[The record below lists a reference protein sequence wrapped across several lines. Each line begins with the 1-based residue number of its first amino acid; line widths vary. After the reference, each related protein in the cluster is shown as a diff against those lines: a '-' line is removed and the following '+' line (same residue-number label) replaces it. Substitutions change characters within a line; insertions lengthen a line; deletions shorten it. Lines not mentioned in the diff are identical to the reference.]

1 MAPPAEKIVSDIGK
15 CLAQQTRP
23 NKDSLVKLLRQ
34 AASALSEL
42 SQSPSL
48 QRVIEPLSDSLVR
61 HNVLQ
66 HKDKDVRLMVAI
78 CFSEII
84 RVLAPDP
91 PFSDEIL
98 RDVFKLFVSMFAE
111 LSDTESPYFTRR
123 VRILETVAAL
133 KCCVL
138 MLDIGC
144 DDLVL
149 EMFKVFFSVVREH
162 HQPTL
167 FEAVLSIM
175 RLILEEKPSQ
185 PLLDVTLLNLLKE
198 EKAAPL
204 ASFRLAVSI
213 IQLCSEK
220 LGPLIQ
226 QFLTSCILDRD
237 TMGSELKEFY
247 HEIIFE
253 IFQCAPQMV
262 LPVIPTLTQ
271 ELLTDQVD
279 VRIKAVNLLAK
290 IFALPE
296 HHITQESRRQLFLEF
311 LKRFSDKSAEVR
323 VSALQ
328 CAKACYLA
336 NPSGLEAREVL
347 TALEGRLLDFDD
359 KVRTQA
365 VFTVCD
371 LANSNL
377 KFLPSELILQAADRL
392 RDKKVPVRKAAMQK
406 LLELYRSYCI
416 KCSEGIITRN
426 DHIEQI
432 PCRILMLCYDKDCKD
447 FRPQNMEVVLAEDL
461 FPAALS
467 VEERTSHWISS
478 FSFFSPLHVKALNS
492 ILTQKRR
499 LQTEMQVYLS
509 IRKTEKENVSEE
521 VEKRMKT
528 SFVKMSTSFADPSKA
543 EEYFQKLH
551 KMKDNSIFN
560 ALHQLLDAQT
570 DLNAKAARDKFLKKI
585 GEKHLHYEFLRV
597 LSGKCMF
604 NIFSSEHV
612 CCILDHLFKKD
623 IGDEH
628 FEASS
633 VKLLL
638 TVINAFP
645 SLLRGSEELFQILLE
660 EGGPFDE
667 KLLQILAKAG
677 PHVSIRLRD
686 IYPLLERVCL
696 EGTRMQSKAAV
707 SAIAALTSASDH
719 CVFSELCKKLVDC
732 LHSGQNIATVLQ
744 SLGCIAQYSV
754 SAFETMDK
762 KIAQYIVEK
771 IFHDSNS
778 LDCMC
783 SLDEDSGCS
792 IPCRLKIYGLKTLV
806 KRFLPHQ
813 GTPAGH
819 QIGELLD
826 ILLKMLQEGDIADG
840 TIPSENDKAH
850 IRLAAAKSL
859 LKLAR
864 RWDFHIS
871 PKIFHLAVLKAR
883 DPSSHVRRLFLDKV
897 HKLLKEHA
905 IPSRYACAFALAGS
919 DCLENALK
927 HMAAF
932 VKEYGVEARIRQT
945 SKQDQEGET
954 MASYPEYVVVFLIH
968 VLAHNLEFPSVNCQN
983 EEIYAQF
990 CSPLFVML
998 QTLVNASFID
1008 GSKNVVN
1015 DTVSYINTIFQVVKK
1030 AEDAVDVSKTPKL
1043 HMLADFGMLIIK
1055 ALSCNSTHP
1064 SHTHGHIFLPSSFY
1078 KTSSCSNNQEVNSNC
1093 ITGCNLDEN
1102 FVERLLHIFKSH
1114 IDRPPSSLAKRG
1126 RNFQGNNL
1134 REEDMKHNA
1143 MNLLSLEQAD
1153 SLRSRAKKGKKNT
1166 SHGIESHKIIR
1177 QKFSTGTKSK
1187 HALSAA
1193 ASKSV
1198 MNNEAS
1204 VVNENRKVSPGNGEL
1219 NLAQDQLFP
1228 SCSSASATHFS
1239 TQVVDYVKCSSF
1251 EKNDGEMTN
1260 VNVIADTSELLETD
1274 LGKNCNSE
1282 GDGGM
1287 NEELVGQRIKLWS
1300 PFDKCFYSGTVS
1312 GFDSQNNN
1320 HKITYDSGEIEL
1332 LCLSSESWE
1341 TISSASFSD
1350 KEALKFPS
1358 RRCDLRIQ
1366 SSSGA
1371 SAEVIDAFGDRAAK
1385 EQTTSKNKGKE
1396 IIDNE
1401 ISIHS
1406 KIVPALSYGQ
1416 FAYLNEQGRG
1426 RKDRKFQFLQTHL
1439 FQKSLMYRMLLLGGH
1454 AGGKFEWF
1462 LVHSIVVSVFQEEIF
1477 GAIYRMLLQR
1487 FNY

>member
-1 MAPPAEKIVSDIGK
+1 MARPAEKIVSDIGK

-42 SQSPSL
+42 SQSSSL
-48 QRVIEPLSDSLVR
+48 QRVIEPLNDSLVR
-61 HNVLQ
+61 HNLLQ

-91 PFSDEIL
+91 PFNDIIL
-98 RDVFKLFVSMFAE
+98 RDVFKLFISMFAE
-111 LSDTESPYFTRR
+111 LSETESPYFTRR

-162 HQPTL
+162 HQETL
-167 FEAVLSIM
+167 VQAVLSIM
-175 RLILEEKPSQ
+175 KLILEEKPSQ
-185 PLLDVTLLNLLKE
+185 SLLDVTLLNLVKE
-198 EKAAPL
+198 EKAAPP
-204 ASFRLAVSI
+204 ASFRLAVSV
-213 IQLCSEK
+213 IQHCSEK

-279 VRIKAVNLLAK
+279 VRIKAVNLLGK
-290 IFALPE
+290 VFALPE
-296 HHITQESRRQLFLEF
+296 HHITQESRRQLFSEV
-311 LKRFSDKSAEVR
+311 LKRFSDKSVEVR
-323 VSALQ
+323 ISALQ
-328 CAKACYLA
+328 CVKACYMA
-336 NPSGLEAREVL
+336 NPSGVEAREVL

-377 KFLPSELILQAADRL
+377 KILPSELILKAADRL
-392 RDKKVPVRKAAMQK
+392 RDKKVAVRKAAMQK
-406 LLELYRSYCI
+406 LLGLYHSYCI
-416 KCSEGIITRN
+416 KCSEGLIARI
-426 DHIEQI
+426 DHLEQI

-478 FSFFSPLHVKALNS
+478 ISFFSSLHVKALNS
-492 ILTQKRR
+492 ILSQKRR

-521 VEKRMKT
+521 VQKRMKT
-528 SFVKMSTSFADPSKA
+528 SFVKMSTCFADPSKA
-543 EEYFQKLH
+543 EEYFEKLH

-560 ALHQLLDAQT
+560 ALQQLLDASSYIK
-570 DLNAKAARDKFLKKI
+570 AKSARDKFLKKI
-585 GEKHLHYEFLRV
+585 GDKHLHYEFLRV

-612 CCILDHLFKKD
+612 SCILDHLFKKD

-628 FEASS
+628 LEVSS

-645 SLLRGSEELFQILLE
+645 SLLRGSEELFQMLLE
-660 EGGPFDE
+660 EGGPLND

-677 PHVSIRLRD
+677 PHVSIKLRD
-686 IYPLLERVCL
+686 IYPFLEKVCL
-696 EGTRMQSKAAV
+696 EGTRVQSKAAV

-719 CVFSELCKKLVDC
+719 CVFLELCKKLVDF

-754 SAFETMDK
+754 SAFESMDK
-762 KIAQYIVEK
+762 EITQYIFEK
-771 IFHDSNS
+771 FFYDSDS
-778 LDCMC
+778 LDHMH
-783 SLDEDSGCS
+783 SSDEDSGYSTSCK
-792 IPCRLKIYGLKTLV
+792 LKIYGLKTLV

-813 GTPAGH
+813 GTLARF

-826 ILLKMLQEGDIADG
+826 ILLKMLQEGDIADR
-840 TIPSENDKAH
+840 TIPSENDKAY

-871 PKIFHLAVLKAR
+871 PQIFHLAVLKAR

-905 IPSRYACAFALAGS
+905 IPSRYACAFALSAS
-919 DCLENALK
+919 DCLENSLK
-927 HMAAF
+927 YMVEF
-932 VKEYGVEARIRQT
+932 VKEYGVEARIHQT
-945 SKQDQEGET
+945 SKEDLGGGT
-954 MASYPEYVVVFLIH
+954 MASYPEYVVVYLIH
-968 VLAHNLEFPSVNCQN
+968 VLAHNLEFPSVNYQN

-990 CSPLFVML
+990 FSPLAVML

-1008 GSKNVVN
+1008 GSNNVVN
-1015 DTVSYINTIFQVVKK
+1015 DTVSYIQNIFHAVKK
-1030 AEDAVDVSKTPKL
+1030 AEDAVDVFKTSKL
-1043 HMLADFGMLIIK
+1043 HILADIGMLIIK
-1055 ALSCNSTHP
+1055 ALSHKTRTNMYS
-1064 SHTHGHIFLPSSFY
+1064 SHTHGRIFLPSSFY
-1078 KTSSCSNNQEVNSNC
+1078 KTSSDSNRQEVNLNYL
-1093 ITGCNLDEN
+1093 TGLHLDEN
-1102 FVERLLHIFKSH
+1102 FIGRLLHISESY
-1114 IDRPPSSLAKRG
+1114 IARPPSSLAKHG
-1126 RNFQGNNL
+1126 RNFHGDNM
-1134 REEDMKHNA
+1134 RVDAIKRNA
-1143 MNLLSLEQAD
+1143 MNLLSYETAD
-1153 SLRSRAKKGKKNT
+1153 SIRSKTKKAKKNT

-1177 QKFSTGTKSK
+1177 QQINTGTKSK
-1187 HALSAA
+1187 QALSTT
-1193 ASKSV
+1193 ASKLM
-1198 MNNEAS
+1198 MNNGTS
-1204 VVNENRKVSPGNGEL
+1204 VVNEHRKVSPRNREL
-1219 NLAQDQLFP
+1219 DLGQDQLLP
-1228 SCSSASATHFS
+1228 SCSSATASHFS
-1239 TQVVDYVKCSSF
+1239 NGEVDFIKCSSS
-1251 EKNDGEMTN
+1251 EENDREMTN
-1260 VNVIADTSELLETD
+1260 VHVIDDALELLETN
-1274 LGKNCNSE
+1274 LGKSCNSKE
-1282 GDGGM
+1282 GGDR

-1300 PFDKCFYSGTVS
+1300 PLDKCFYAGTVS
-1312 GFDSQNNN
+1312 GFDSWNNN
-1320 HKITYDSGEIEL
+1320 HKITYDSGEVEL

-1341 TISSASFSD
+1341 TINSTSFSAKEED
-1350 KEALKFPS
+1350 KCLS
-1358 RRCDLRIQ
+1358 RHCDPRVE
-1366 SSSGA
+1366 SSSGV
-1371 SAEVIDAFGDRAAK
+1371 SGKVSDAFGDRAVK
-1385 EQTTSKNKGKE
+1385 EQAALMDKGK
-1396 IIDNE
+1396 
-1401 ISIHS
+1401 
-1406 KIVPALSYGQ
+1406 KIVDSGA
-1416 FAYLNEQGRG
+1416 EK
-1426 RKDRKFQFLQTHL
+1426 RKKRQQIAVSADTSVSEVIDIKDVIARRTRSRK
-1439 FQKSLMYRMLLLGGH
+1439 
-1454 AGGKFEWF
+1454 
-1462 LVHSIVVSVFQEEIF
+1462 V
-1477 GAIYRMLLQR
+1477 
-1487 FNY
+1487 

>member
-1 MAPPAEKIVSDIGK
+1 MAWPAEKIVSDIGK
-15 CLAQQTRP
+15 SLAKQTRP
-23 NKDSLVKLLRQ
+23 NKDSLLKLLRQ

-48 QRVIEPLSDSLVR
+48 QRVIEPLSDSLIR
-61 HNVLQ
+61 HNLLQ

-167 FEAVLSIM
+167 FQAVLSIM

-204 ASFRLAVSI
+204 ASFRLAVSV
-213 IQLCSEK
+213 IQHCSEK

-279 VRIKAVNLLAK
+279 VRIKAVNLVGK
-290 IFALPE
+290 FFALPE
-296 HHITQESRRQLFLEF
+296 HHVTQESRRQLFLEF

-336 NPSGLEAREVL
+336 NPSGAEAHEVL

-371 LANSNL
+371 LASSNP
-377 KFLPSELILQAADRL
+377 KFLPSELILRAADRL

-416 KCSEGIITRN
+416 KCSEGIIARN
-426 DHIEQI
+426 DHLEQI

-461 FPAALS
+461 FPPALS

-499 LQTEMQVYLS
+499 LQTEMLVYLS

-543 EEYFQKLH
+543 EEFFQKLH
-551 KMKDNSIFN
+551 KIKDNSIFN
-560 ALHQLLDAQT
+560 ALHQLLDARAYI
-570 DLNAKAARDKFLKKI
+570 NAKSTRDKFLNKI

-612 CCILDHLFKKD
+612 CCILDHLLKKD
-623 IGDEH
+623 IGDQQ

-633 VKLLL
+633 VKVLL
-638 TVINAFP
+638 TIINAFP
-645 SLLRGSEELFQILLE
+645 SLLRGSEELFQRLLE
-660 EGGPFDE
+660 EDGPFNE

-677 PHVSIRLRD
+677 PHVSIRLSD
-686 IYPLLERVCL
+686 IYPFLERVCL
-696 EGTRMQSKAAV
+696 EGTRVLSKAAV
-707 SAIAALTSASDH
+707 SAIAALTSASDN
-719 CVFSELCKKLVDC
+719 CVFSELCKKLVDF
-732 LHSGQNIATVLQ
+732 LHSGKNIATVLQ

-762 KIAQYIVEK
+762 DIVQYIVEK
-771 IFHDSNS
+771 FFHDSNS
-778 LDCMC
+778 LDYMH

-792 IPCRLKIYGLKTLV
+792 TSCKLKVYGLKTLV
-806 KRFLPHQ
+806 KCFLPHQ
-813 GTPAGH
+813 GTLARH

-826 ILLKMLQEGDIADG
+826 ILLQMLQEGGIADG

-859 LKLAR
+859 LKLAK

-871 PKIFHLAVLKAR
+871 PQIFHLAVLKAR
-883 DPSSHVRRLFLDKV
+883 DPSSRVRRLFLDKV

-919 DCLENALK
+919 DCLENSLK
-927 HMAAF
+927 YMAEF
-932 VKEYGVEARIRQT
+932 VKEYSMEARVRQT

-954 MASYPEYVVVFLIH
+954 MTSYPEYVLVFLIH
-968 VLAHNLEFPSVNCQN
+968 VLAHNLDFPSVNCQN

-990 CSPLFVML
+990 CSPLVVML
-998 QTLVNASFID
+998 QTLINVSFID
-1008 GSKNVVN
+1008 GSKNFVN
-1015 DTVSYINTIFQVVKK
+1015 DTVSYIQTIFQVVKK
-1030 AEDAVDVSKTPKL
+1030 AEDAVDISITPKL
-1043 HMLADFGMLIIK
+1043 HILADIGMLITK
-1055 ALSCNSTHP
+1055 ALSRKTRTSVHP

-1078 KTSSCSNNQEVNSNC
+1078 KTSSGINSWEINSNC
-1093 ITGCNLDEN
+1093 LTGCNLDEN
-1102 FVERLLHIFKSH
+1102 FIERLLHIFESH
-1114 IDRPPSSLAKRG
+1114 IEQPPSSLAKQG
-1126 RNFQGNNL
+1126 RNFQGDNL

-1143 MNLLSLEQAD
+1143 VNLMSYEQAD
-1153 SLRSRAKKGKKNT
+1153 SLRSRAKKVKKNT
-1166 SHGIESHKIIR
+1166 SHGIESRKIMR
-1177 QKFSTGTKSK
+1177 PQVSTGTKSK
-1187 HALSAA
+1187 QALSAA

-1198 MNNEAS
+1198 MNNETS
-1204 VVNENRKVSPGNGEL
+1204 VVNENRKVSHGNGEL
-1219 NLAQDQLFP
+1219 NLAQDQLLP
-1228 SCSSASATHFS
+1228 SCSSATASHFS

-1260 VNVIADTSELLETD
+1260 VNVIADSFDFLETNLERNPTSEE
-1274 LGKNCNSE
+1274 
-1282 GDGGM
+1282 DGGRD
-1287 NEELVGQRIKLWS
+1287 EELVGQRIKLWS

-1312 GFDSQNNN
+1312 GFDSQNNS
-1320 HKITYDSGEIEL
+1320 HKITYDSGEVEL

-1341 TISSASFSD
+1341 TISSASLSD
-1350 KEALKFPS
+1350 KEAHKFPS
-1358 RRCDLRIQ
+1358 RHCDLRIE

-1371 SAEVIDAFGDRAAK
+1371 SGEVINAFGDRAAK
-1385 EQTTSKNKGKE
+1385 EQTTLKNKGKE
-1396 IIDNE
+1396 IADNE
-1401 ISIHS
+1401 ISLHS
-1406 KIVPALSYGQ
+1406 KIVPA
-1416 FAYLNEQGRG
+1416 YLMDN
-1426 RKDRKFQFLQTHL
+1426 
-1439 FQKSLMYRMLLLGGH
+1439 LLTIRSREG
-1454 AGGKFEWF
+1454 
-1462 LVHSIVVSVFQEEIF
+1462 EERTENSSFCRHICF
-1477 GAIYRMLLQR
+1477 RSH
-1487 FNY
+1487 